1 MLDRTPIPT
10 PRARH
15 RRSAPAL
22 ARTVVATVL
31 AAATAVVATLL
42 ATAPAAAAPFGDREE
57 VEQLVSRLEE
67 RYDLL
72 ELRESYVL
80 RPADGAD
87 GADAGFDV
95 VEVGAGTV
103 ALDGKEVTPERLREV
118 IGDDADL
125 VFELSE
131 LGLDTSLADLRR
143 LAEAQERSAQEIEE
157 RIRERLEELE
167 RRQEEAAERAE
178 ERAADAVERRLKA
191 EESRRERRR
200 RIETDTR
207 VSFGS
212 SLTVEENEIA
222 REVVVIGGSVDV
234 RGTVQGDAVAVGGSV
249 EIQGRVTGNVTAV
262 GGSVS
267 LGPEARVHG
276 EVVAVGGAVDRD
288 PGAEVYGQV
297 TELSFLPWGGIDGWE
312 WDHGPWHGWSWRSS
326 WLGAW
331 TDVVHLLF
339 TTFLLTAL
347 VLLVVFAGRGYVS
360 EIADRIAL
368 EPWKAG
374 MVGLAVQVLF
384 FPVLLVVFILLMI
397 SLVGIPL
404 GLLLLPLS
412 LVLLAFLLLLGY
424 PGVALC
430 AGRWVQDR
438 FRIRS
443 ADPFLAVL
451 LGIGVIQGW
460 RIVGEALSFVGGPIW
475 FTAVILIVLGI
486 LIKYVAWTIGLGAV
500 LLHRFSPLPATSGP
514 ALPPPAPPEPG
525 DTSEPLEDTETEAD
539 DGASGEEP
547 RES

>member
-1 MLDRTPIPT
+1 MFDRTPT
-10 PRARH
+10 RTLLASH
-15 RRSAPAL
+15 RRRPRRGAPAL
-22 ARTVVATVL
+22 AATL
-31 AAATAVVATLL
+31 AAAVLVTAAAVVATLL
-42 ATAPAAAAPFGDREE
+42 TPAPASAAPFGDREE

-87 GADAGFDV
+87 AGFDV
-95 VEVGAGTV
+95 IEVGAGTV
-103 ALDGKEVTPERLREV
+103 ALDGEEVAPERLREV

-125 VFELSE
+125 VFELAE
-131 LGLDTSLADLRR
+131 LGLDTSLAELRR
-143 LAEAQERSAQEIEE
+143 LAETQERNAQEIEE
-157 RIRERLEELE
+157 RIQERLEELE
-167 RRQEEAAERAE
+167 RRQEEAAERAAE
-178 ERAADAVERRLKA
+178 TTERRVEA

-234 RGTVQGDAVAVGGSV
+234 RGEVQGDAVAIGGSV
-249 EIQGRVTGNVTAV
+249 EIQGRVSGNVTAV

-312 WDHGPWHGWSWRSS
+312 WDHGPWHNWSWRSS

-339 TTFLLTAL
+339 TTFLLTAV
-347 VLLVVFAGRGYVS
+347 VLLIVFVGRGYVS
-360 EIADRIAL
+360 EIADRAAL

-384 FPVLLVVFILLMI
+384 FPVLLVIFILLMI

-404 GLLLLPLS
+404 ALILLPLS
-412 LVLLAFLLLLGY
+412 LLALAILLLLGY

-430 AGRWVQDR
+430 TGRWVQER

-443 ADPFLAVL
+443 VDPFLAVL
-451 LGIGVIQGW
+451 LGIAVIQGW

-500 LLHRFSPLPATSGP
+500 LLHRFSPLPAAPGP

-525 DTSEPLEDTETEAD
+525 DAPELPEGAEVED
-539 DGASGEEP
+539 DGTSAEES